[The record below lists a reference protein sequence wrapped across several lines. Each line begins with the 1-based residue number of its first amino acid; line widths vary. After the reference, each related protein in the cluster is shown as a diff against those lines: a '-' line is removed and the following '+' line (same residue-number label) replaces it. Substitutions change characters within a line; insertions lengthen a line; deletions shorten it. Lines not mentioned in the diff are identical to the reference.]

1 MTSMPAQSIPALVE
15 PDHDLDLTRPCCA
28 TRPGTPAAG
37 TPESSMDAAS
47 NVASPR
53 PLRHE
58 ELPPGPT
65 GPLSAG
71 WQRFVDVKTNIAWYW
86 HPAGYCSRGAHHP
99 IIVYEEDEARE
110 DPPST
115 EVQLEGHDVTIS
127 TLLQRVAALDNETR
141 RLRSEIE
148 SGWRR
153 ESAILLRLSR
163 LETASGVSGNTFS
176 VSRSTR

>member
-1 MTSMPAQSIPALVE
+1 MTSMPAQFEMTSNGPPVLVE
-15 PDHDLDLTRPCCA
+15 PDHDL

-53 PLRHE
+53 LLRHE

-65 GPLSAG
+65 APLGAG
-71 WQRFVDVKTNIAWYW
+71 WQRFVCVKTNIVWYY
-86 HPAGYCSRGAHHP
+86 HPSGYCSRGAHHP

-163 LETASGVSGNTFS
+163 LEFASGSGNTFS